1 MCSERFTYFFRPL
14 EAVHM
19 NPLLWIP
26 PPQAP
31 NFYGIFGHHGP
42 SAYWQKPPYS
52 YIALITMAISSRQD
66 KKMTLNQV
74 RAESSVY

>member
-1 MCSERFTYFFRPL
+1 
-14 EAVHM
+14 M

-26 PPQAP
+26 QPS
-31 NFYGIFGHHGP
+31 NYYGIFGHHGP

-52 YIALITMAISSRQD
+52 YIALITMAISSRPD

-74 RAESSVY
+74 

>member
-1 MCSERFTYFFRPL
+1 MSIFLDYSIQYCRIFFRP
-14 EAVHM
+14 ENVFM

-26 PPQAP
+26 QPS
-31 NFYGIFGHHGP
+31 NYYGIFGHHGP

-52 YIALITMAISSRQD
+52 YIALITMAISSRPD

-74 RAESSVY
+74 V